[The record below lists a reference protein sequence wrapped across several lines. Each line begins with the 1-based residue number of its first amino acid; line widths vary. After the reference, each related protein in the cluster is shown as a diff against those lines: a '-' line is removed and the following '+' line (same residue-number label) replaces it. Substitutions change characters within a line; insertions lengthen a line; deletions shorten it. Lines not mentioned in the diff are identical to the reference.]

1 MIYMGVCGCCVCTCS
16 WVYVCRRCVLS
27 KTTTA
32 AVVASHIKILQHE
45 LETWARDL
53 DTHTYTHPH
62 TPAHLRIQTASKLWC
77 VSTRTHTHMLKH
89 NNNTRTCMLLRCSHI
104 LVAINKLNCQSRL
117 VAGKSWRRCR
127 RRRRRRRRHR
137 LNSRLNINARW
148 AALHAHIVI

>member
-1 MIYMGVCGCCVCTCS
+1 MIYMGVCGCCVCTCP
-16 WVYVCRRCVLS
+16 WLCVCVCRRCVLS

-53 DTHTYTHPH
+53 DTHTH
-62 TPAHLRIQTASKLWC
+62 
-77 VSTRTHTHMLKH
+77 THTYARTLTHTNSIQIMMCQH
-89 NNNTRTCMLLRCSHI
+89 THTQTHTCSNNTRACMLLRCSHI

>member
-16 WVYVCRRCVLS
+16 WVYVCGRCVLS

-53 DTHTYTHPH
+53 DTHTHIHIHPH
-62 TPAHLRIQTASKLWC
+62 TYAYKQHPNYDVSAHAHTN
-77 VSTRTHTHMLKH
+77 THMLKH
-89 NNNTRTCMLLRCSHI
+89 NNNTRACMLLRCSHI

-137 LNSRLNINARW
+137 LNSRLNINPRW